1 MSEELNRRDAMTG
14 MALGACAV
22 VGGGFA
28 LAGMKRA
35 WDPLPSVK
43 AAGTTTVDIS
53 KAEENVLYT
62 EKWRGKPVFILKK
75 SADMIASSS
84 SNDKKRDVIIGDSHF
99 IVCVGLC
106 THLGCIPSYNKEPKD
121 FLCAC
126 HGAVYDVAGINVS
139 GPAPLPMLIP
149 AFKVDGNDLIIGE
162 ESPAYK
168 AMVANGVDGSKPLD
182 YKA

>member
-1 MSEELNRRDAMTG
+1 MSEDMNRRDAMG
-14 MALGACAV
+14 MALGACAA
-22 VGGGFA
+22 VGGVFA
-28 LAGMKRA
+28 LAGMKKA

-53 KAEENVLYT
+53 NAQENVLYT

-75 SADMIASSS
+75 SKETIAADSKNEAA
-84 SNDKKRDVIIGDSHF
+84 RDVKINGSHF

-106 THLGCIPSYNKEPKD
+106 THLGCIPSYKAEEKS

-126 HGAVYDVAGINVS
+126 HGATYDASAINVS
-139 GPAPLPMLIP
+139 GPAPLPLLVP
-149 AFKVDGNDLIIGE
+149 PFKIDGNNIVLGKE
-162 ESPAYK
+162 GPEYK
-168 AMVANGVDGSKPLD
+168 KMKANGVDGSVPLD